1 MRAPSVFDTRHAPP
15 ADTAG
20 QAAEQIA
27 AEQRKRTSTIQ
38 ARLALRGY
46 VLVESHTE
54 RGDAEWIVSFQSL
67 CKAFASLDELEAW
80 LLTRVEGR
88 RA

>member
-1 MRAPSVFDTRHAPP
+1 
-15 ADTAG
+15 
-20 QAAEQIA
+20 
-27 AEQRKRTSTIQ
+27 
-38 ARLALRGY
+38 

>member
-1 MRAPSVFDTRHAPP
+1 MSALAVVHAGKGSTQH
-15 ADTAG
+15 TAG
-20 QAAEQIA
+20 QAAEQLA
-27 AEQRKRTSTIQ
+27 AEQRKRASTIQ

-54 RGDAEWIVSFQSL
+54 RGEVEWIVSFQSL
-67 CKAFASLDELEAW
+67 CKAFASLDELEGW